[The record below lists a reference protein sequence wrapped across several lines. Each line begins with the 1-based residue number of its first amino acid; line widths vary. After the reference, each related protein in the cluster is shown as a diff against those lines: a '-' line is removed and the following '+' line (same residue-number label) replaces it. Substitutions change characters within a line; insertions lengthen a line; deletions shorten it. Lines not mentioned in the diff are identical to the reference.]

1 VPECLIDLCVNLS
14 VLRVYKCLFTQRTQR
29 QTTKFTKKLE
39 TDPLLAIRRC
49 CSHASKDSV
58 QYDTIEGMV
67 KAQSITERAQTFG
80 ELRASGYVSR
90 SVKDEMRAN
99 LIAKLRGGERLFPG
113 ILGYDESVV
122 PQIVNAVLAKHN
134 LILLGLRGQAKSRL
148 IRQLTGLMDDE
159 IPIIAGSEVNDDPFA
174 PLSAFGRQQIELHGD
189 ETKIDWVNRGNRFV
203 EKLAT
208 PDVTI
213 ADIIGDV
220 DPIKAA
226 RGGHLLSDELT
237 IHFGLLPRANR
248 GIFAINEL
256 PDLAGKIQVGL
267 FNIMQEGD
275 VQIKGYPVRLP
286 LDVMLVFSANPE
298 DYTARGKIITPLKDR
313 IGAEIHTHYPANV
326 QLSSEITKQEAWTS
340 RPGFE
345 SFSLSI
351 PEFISETIEQI
362 AFEARDDQRVDK
374 RSGVSQRFSISALE
388 SAVSNA
394 ERRALIT
401 GESEIVPRISDIYSA
416 LPSMTGKMEL
426 EYEGEQIGATRLAK
440 DLIKRASGVIFE
452 GFFLGIDFAPA
463 VQWFD
468 EGNRLLLSDTAS
480 AQECAMLLESVPDL
494 IDLTLVPLDF
504 DRKEKAKMVS
514 ACEFVLEGLYAQ
526 NKISRSEDGSYEA
539 VTKAKRDRRG
549 MIYEDLTDLEGY
561 N

>member
-1 VPECLIDLCVNLS
+1 M
-14 VLRVYKCLFTQRTQR
+14 
-29 QTTKFTKKLE
+29 
-39 TDPLLAIRRC
+39 A
-49 CSHASKDSV
+49 
-58 QYDTIEGMV
+58 
-67 KAQSITERAQTFG
+67 KAQSIAARAQTLG
-80 ELRASGYVSR
+80 ELRATGYVSR

-99 LIAKLRGGERLFPG
+99 LIVKLRSGKRLFSG
-113 ILGYDESVV
+113 IIGYDESVV
-122 PQIVNAVLAKHN
+122 PQIVNAVLARHN
-134 LILLGLRGQAKSRL
+134 FIFLGLRGQAKSRI
-148 IRQLTGLMDDE
+148 IRQLTELLDDE
-159 IPIIAGSEVNDDPFA
+159 IPIIAGSEVNDDPFT
-174 PLSAFGRQQIELHGD
+174 PLSAFGRQTVELHGD
-189 ETKIDWVNRGNRFV
+189 ETKIDWISRENRFV

-226 RGGHLLSDELT
+226 KGGHLLSDELT

-275 VQIKGYPVRLP
+275 VQIKGYPVRLS

-313 IGAEIHTHYPANV
+313 IGSEIHTHYPANV

-345 SFSLSI
+345 SSALSV

-374 RSGVSQRFSISALE
+374 RSGVSQRFSISVLE
-388 SAVSNA
+388 SAISNA

-401 GESEIVPRISDIYSA
+401 GEGEIVPRVSDIYAA

-426 EYEGEQIGATRLAK
+426 EYEGEQIGAPRLAK

-452 GFFLGIDFAPA
+452 GFFLGIDFEPA
-463 VQWFD
+463 VRWFD
-468 EGNRLLLSDTAS
+468 EGNKLLLSDTAP
-480 AQECAMLLESVPDL
+480 AEECVMLLESVPEL
-494 IDLTLVPLDF
+494 IESTLVPLDF
-504 DRKEKAKMVS
+504 NKKEKATLVS

-526 NKISRSEDGSYEA
+526 NKISRNEDGGYEA
-539 VTKAKRDRRG
+539 ATKAKRDRRG

>member
-1 VPECLIDLCVNLS
+1 MN
-14 VLRVYKCLFTQRTQR
+14 
-29 QTTKFTKKLE
+29 
-39 TDPLLAIRRC
+39 
-49 CSHASKDSV
+49 
-58 QYDTIEGMV
+58 
-67 KAQSITERAQTFG
+67 KAATLG
-80 ELRASGYVSR
+80 ELKQSDYASR

-99 LIAKLRGGERLFPG
+99 LIKKLRSGEKLFQG
-113 ILGYDESVV
+113 ILGYEETVV
-122 PQIVNAVLAKHN
+122 PQLVNAVLAKHN
-134 LILLGLRGQAKSRL
+134 LILLGLRGQAKSRI
-148 IRQLTGLMDDE
+148 IRQLTGLLDEE
-159 IPIIAGSEVNDDPFA
+159 IPIIKGSEINDNPFQ
-174 PLSAFGRQQIELHGD
+174 PLSAYGRQQIELHGD
-189 ETKIDWVNRGNRFV
+189 ETKIDWVKRDSRFV

-226 RGGHLLSDELT
+226 KGGHLLSDELT

-313 IGAEIHTHYPANV
+313 IGAEIATHYPKDIGLGTA
-326 QLSSEITKQEAWTS
+326 ITRQEAWTI
-340 RPGFE
+340 REGFE
-345 SFSLSI
+345 DFTVEI
-351 PEFISETIEQI
+351 PDFIAEIIEQI
-362 AFEARDDQRVDK
+362 AFEARDDQRIDK
-374 RSGVSQRFSISALE
+374 RSGVSQRFPITALE

-394 ERRALIT
+394 ERRALVT
-401 GESEIVPRISDIYSA
+401 DEPEIVPRISDIYAA
-416 LPSMTGKMEL
+416 LPAMTGKMEL
-426 EYEGEQIGATRLAK
+426 EYEGEQIGAARLAK
-440 DLIKRASGVIFE
+440 DLIKRACGVIFE
-452 GFFLGIDFAPA
+452 GFFLGIDFTPTIN
-463 VQWFD
+463 WFD
-468 EGNRLLLSDTAS
+468 QGNKLLLSETAS
-480 AQECAMLLESVPDL
+480 AEECAMLLESVPEL
-494 IDLTLVPLDF
+494 IESTLVPLEF
-504 DRKEKAKMVS
+504 GKTEQAKLVS

-526 NKISRSEDGSYEA
+526 NKISRNEEGGFEA

-549 MIYEDLTDLEGY
+549 MIYEDFTDIEGY